1 MLQFTS
7 QSDFPEIYRIMQASF
22 PDDEYRPYNE
32 QLALFQEPEYR
43 IYYMPVIELEGVV
56 NNSNGNSKI
65 QAAGFLAVWEFESFI
80 YIEHFAVDP
89 ALRNS
94 GTGSAMLQE
103 LVKQYQKP
111 ICLEVEL
118 PEDELTRRRI
128 GFYERNGFVFN
139 EYPYMQPPISKGKS
153 PVPLRIMTYRNEIT
167 REEFQKMKE
176 ILYRRVYSMSDAY
189 LAEELGEEYC
199 RNFVNGI

>member
-1 MLQFTS
+1 
-7 QSDFPEIYRIMQASF
+7 MQASF
-22 PDDEYRPYNE
+22 SDDEYRPYDE
-32 QLALFQEPEYR
+32 QLALFEEPEYR
-43 IYYMPVIELEGVV
+43 IYYMP
-56 NNSNGNSKI
+56 
-65 QAAGFLAVWEFESFI
+65 AGFLAVWEFESFI

-139 EYPYMQPPISKGKS
+139 EYPYIQPPISKGKS
-153 PVPLRIMTYRNEIT
+153 PVPLRIMTYGEAIT
-167 REEFQKMKE
+167 RETFEAIKNV
-176 ILYRRVYSMSDAY
+176 LYRSVYKYGVS
-189 LAEELGEEYC
+189 
-199 RNFVNGI
+199 

>member
-1 MLQFTS
+1 MLQRINETN
-7 QSDFPEIYRIMQASF
+7 FPEIYRIMQASF
-22 PDDEYRPYNE
+22 SDDEYRPYDE
-32 QLALFQEPEYR
+32 QLALFEEPEYR
-43 IYYMPVIELEGVV
+43 IYYMP
-56 NNSNGNSKI
+56 
-65 QAAGFLAVWEFESFI
+65 AGFLAVWEFESFI

-139 EYPYMQPPISKGKS
+139 EYPYIQPPISKGKS
-153 PVPLRIMTYRNEIT
+153 PVPLRIMTYGSAIT
-167 REEFQKMKE
+167 QDTFEEMKRVM
-176 ILYRRVYSMSDAY
+176 YQRVYK
-189 LAEELGEEYC
+189 C
-199 RNFVNGI
+199 TV

>member
-1 MLQFTS
+1 MLQRINETN
-7 QSDFPEIYRIMQASF
+7 FPEIYRIMQASF
-22 PDDEYRPYNE
+22 SDDEYRPYDE
-32 QLALFQEPEYR
+32 QLALFEEPEYR
-43 IYYMPVIELEGVV
+43 IYYMP
-56 NNSNGNSKI
+56 
-65 QAAGFLAVWEFESFI
+65 AGFLAVWEFESFI

-103 LVKQYQKP
+103 LVKQYQKL

-139 EYPYMQPPISKGKS
+139 EYPYIQPPISKGKS
-153 PVPLRIMTYRNEIT
+153 PVPLRIMTYKSEIT

-176 ILYRRVYSMSDAY
+176 ILYRRVYKCEA
-189 LAEELGEEYC
+189 
-199 RNFVNGI
+199 RI

>member
-1 MLQFTS
+1 MLQRINETN
-7 QSDFPEIYRIMQASF
+7 FPEIYRIMQASF
-22 PDDEYRPYNE
+22 SDDEYRPYDE
-32 QLALFQEPEYR
+32 QLALFEEPEYR
-43 IYYMPVIELEGVV
+43 IYYMP
-56 NNSNGNSKI
+56 
-65 QAAGFLAVWEFESFI
+65 AGFLAVWEFKSFI

-139 EYPYMQPPISKGKS
+139 EYPYIQPPISKGKS
-153 PVPLRIMTYRNEIT
+153 PVPLRIMTYKNEIT

-176 ILYRRVYSMSDAY
+176 ILYRRVYKCEA
-189 LAEELGEEYC
+189 
-199 RNFVNGI
+199 RI

>member
-7 QSDFPEIYRIMQASF
+7 QSDFSEIYRIMQASF
-22 PDDEYRPYNE
+22 SDDEYRPYDE
-32 QLALFQEPEYR
+32 QLALFEEPEYR
-43 IYYMPVIELEGVV
+43 IYYMP
-56 NNSNGNSKI
+56 
-65 QAAGFLAVWEFESFI
+65 AGFLAVWEFESFI

-94 GTGSAMLQE
+94 GTGSAMLKE

-139 EYPYMQPPISKGKS
+139 EYPYIQPPISKGKS
-153 PVPLRIMTYRNEIT
+153 PVPLRIMTYGSAIT
-167 REEFQKMKE
+167 QDTFEEMKRV
-176 ILYRRVYSMSDAY
+176 LYQRVYK
-189 LAEELGEEYC
+189 C
-199 RNFVNGI
+199 TV